1 MAKTPN
7 ANKDCPATV
16 KRQAEQASAGDC
28 SLANAGQLWHPDVNV
43 NTKIQQGNRAMEAVL
58 YEVKNAVAI
67 VTLNRPERLNALEVS
82 IHAGLRAAF
91 EKIEADTEIRA
102 VLLTGA
108 GRGFCAGADL
118 MQSLSSGEHDLG
130 ASIDKDYNPLVRRM
144 RALPK
149 PIIAAVNGVAA
160 GAGMNLAL
168 AGDIII
174 ASKSANFTQAF
185 IRIGLMPDAGGT
197 YFLPRLIGDAR
208 ARAMAMLGETIT
220 ADQALEYGLVYKL
233 FDDANFAEDALALA
247 TSLAAKPA
255 EALAAM
261 KTAFNQAATNSL
273 DAQLDLERDL
283 QRQLGHTPDFAEG
296 VKAFIEKRPANFT
309 GKAA

>member
-1 MAKTPN
+1 
-7 ANKDCPATV
+7 
-16 KRQAEQASAGDC
+16 
-28 SLANAGQLWHPDVNV
+28 
-43 NTKIQQGNRAMEAVL
+43 MEAVL
-58 YEVKNAVAI
+58 YEIKDAVAV
-67 VTLNRPERLNALEVS
+67 VTLNRPERLNALNAD

-91 EKIEADTEIRA
+91 DKIETDDTIRA

-118 MQSLSSGEHDLG
+118 MQNLAGDRDLG
-130 ASIDKDYNPLVRRM
+130 ASIDKDYNPMVRRI

-149 PIIAAVNGVAA
+149 PVICAVNGVAA

-174 ASKSANFTQAF
+174 AAKSANFTQAF

-220 ADQALEYGLVYKL
+220 AEQAETFGLVYKL
-233 FDDANFAEDALALA
+233 FDDASFAADALAMA
-247 TSLAAKPA
+247 TSLAAKPGQ
-255 EALAAM
+255 ALAAM
-261 KTAFNQAATNSL
+261 KTAFNASAKNNL
-273 DAQLDLERDL
+273 DAQLDVERDL
-283 QRQLGHTPDFAEG
+283 QRKLGNTPDFAEG